1 MGLRE
6 WGTLRSCGLCSL
18 LKHSHLLH
26 SSLDRTLKGLAV
38 AQAPCP
44 QRLEATTG
52 TGDQGAGKRTKPLVS
67 QGQACEHHPLTGGLW
82 TESRFGLAVSPPWH
96 LGNPSH

>member
-52 TGDQGAGKRTKPLVS
+52 TGDQGAGKRTKARLVS
-67 QGQACEHHPLTGGLW
+67 TTLSLEAFGQRAGLVW
-82 TESRFGLAVSPPWH
+82 Q
-96 LGNPSH
+96 